1 VGVTVT
7 VMQGDCRVLLPGLPA
22 ESVDCI
28 LTDPPYGETS
38 LAWDRWPEGWLAA
51 AHRVLKSS
59 GSMWCFG
66 STRLFM
72 AKAEEFKRAGWRMS
86 QDVVWEKHNGS
97 GMLNDR
103 FRKVHEMVLHFYK
116 DGSPWS
122 GVWKQPQYSYGHKAR
137 TMVGRGKPTQ
147 CSSGAT
153 RGLNEWVH
161 QSDGR
166 RLMRSVLFAKKM
178 TGSAV
183 HPTQKPQEL
192 LTPLLEYAC
201 PPGGLVLDPFAG
213 SGSTGLTAAASG
225 RDAWLIEADP
235 TYVETINR
243 RLAEGGWV

>member
-1 VGVTVT
+1 MTVT
-7 VMQGDCRVLLPGLPA
+7 VMQGDCRVLLLGVPA

-28 LTDPPYGETS
+28 VTDPPYGETS

-51 AHRVLKSS
+51 AHRVLKPT

-72 AKAEEFKRAGWRMS
+72 AKAAEFERSGWRMS
-86 QDVVWEKHNGS
+86 HDVVWEKNDGA
-97 GMLNDR
+97 GFAADR

-122 GVWKQPQYSYGHKAR
+122 GVWKFPQYTYGGKA
-137 TMVGRGKPTQ
+137 TVQTFKGSAAHWTGARG
-147 CSSGAT
+147 AYVY
-153 RGLNEWVH
+153 RAE
-161 QSDGR
+161 DGR
-166 RLMRSVLFAKKM
+166 RLMRSVLLAQNM
-178 TGSAV
+178 RGRAV

-225 RDAWLIEADP
+225 RDAWLIEADA
-235 TYVETINR
+235 TYVATINR
-243 RLAEGGWV
+243 RLAEGGLL

>member
-1 VGVTVT
+1 
-7 VMQGDCRVLLPGLPA
+7 MQGDCRVLLLGVPA

-28 LTDPPYGETS
+28 LTDPPYGETR

-51 AHRVLKSS
+51 AHRVLKPT

-72 AKAEEFKRAGWRMS
+72 AKAAEFERSGWRMS
-86 QDVVWEKHNGS
+86 HDVVWEKNDGA
-97 GMLNDR
+97 GFAADR

-116 DGSPWS
+116 VGSPWP
-122 GVWKQPQYSYGHKAR
+122 GVWEFPQYTYGGKAIVR
-137 TMVGRGKPTQ
+137 HRPAQASHWT
-147 CSSGAT
+147 GAI
-153 RGLNEWVH
+153 GADVY

-166 RLMRSVLFAKKM
+166 RLMRSVLLARNM
-178 TGSAV
+178 NGRAV

-225 RDAWLIEADP
+225 RNAWLIEADAA
-235 TYVETINR
+235 YVATINR
-243 RLAEGGWV
+243 RLAEGGLL